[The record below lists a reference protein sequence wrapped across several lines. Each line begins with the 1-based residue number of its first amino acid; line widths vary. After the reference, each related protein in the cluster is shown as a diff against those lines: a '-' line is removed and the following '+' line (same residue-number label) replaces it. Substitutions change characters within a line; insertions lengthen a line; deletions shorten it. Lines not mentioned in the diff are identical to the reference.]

1 MNLLRRALPLVLVAL
16 PAAMAQDSP
25 FAHDAAADL
34 VIEHQ
39 GEATREGARIIDLTF
54 AADPADP
61 TVRTRAYLVLPAA
74 EVPSGSAPGILWG
87 HWLGEPETTNR
98 TQFLP
103 EAVTWARRGA
113 VSVLTEAMWAEPGWY
128 RARQLDED
136 FSRGVKQV
144 VAFRRTMDLLFAQ
157 AGVNPART
165 AFVAHDYSAMYG
177 SIALAE
183 DRRIQHAVFIAAAPT
198 LEDWAFYT
206 QQPADREAYL
216 AQNRPLHLPE
226 HLARLTGIDLLLQWA
241 EEDFYVP
248 SPRRDLF
255 IESVPAGAA
264 VKIYAGAGHEM
275 TTPPAILAD
284 RTAWLSTALA
294 VD

>member
-113 VSVLTEAMWAEPGWY
+113 VSVLTEA
-128 RARQLDED
+128 RVVVED
-136 FSRGVKQV
+136 WRWKYNHI
-144 VAFRRTMDLLFAQ
+144 R
-157 AGVNPART
+157 P
-165 AFVAHDYSAMYG
+165 HG
-177 SIALAE
+177 SLGYISPIEFEQELLAE
-183 DRRIQHAVFIAAAPT
+183 ELNTGWAPVG
-198 LEDWAFYT
+198 L
-206 QQPADREAYL
+206 
-216 AQNRPLHLPE
+216 RP
-226 HLARLTGIDLLLQWA
+226 
-241 EEDFYVP
+241 
-248 SPRRDLF
+248 
-255 IESVPAGAA
+255 
-264 VKIYAGAGHEM
+264 
-275 TTPPAILAD
+275 PPAHPL
-284 RTAWLSTALA
+284 TYSTPSTITSTQP
-294 VD
+294 D